1 MDSYTDQYFSLNFI
15 KDRLSH
21 LLLVRWGYKGSIIFI
36 LIPMGVVSVI
46 SFLEGGFFKIPGAS
60 QRGLDEL
67 PLIMDYAY
75 PVLGVIFI
83 FTILRVRS
91 LLENISYTFN
101 RLWNRQLFSEHATA
115 KEYKNF
121 LAEFESEA
129 NNKFNYIIGF
139 IFLLM
144 GILNTFY
151 WYSSPKEV
159 ITWDDPTLFPFTYL
173 IWNVIIAF
181 LEFLI
186 GVFFWKGWVL
196 VKCIR
201 ALFQRFSI
209 QLQPL
214 NPDKSAGLKPLGE
227 LSYKI
232 SRVLFL
238 LGIYVVLT
246 FATAVTKHPSLLH
259 LYIISGIQMLII
271 YVILSIFLFIYPLMP
286 AHNIMKIEKDR
297 LLDQL
302 SVKIGVLYLK
312 FYEDLIE
319 KGTNIEKERIEQLL
333 SLKELYLEAG
343 KMSVWPFDIGI
354 LIKFIGTVICPVLLV
369 LTEMVLS
376 LFII

>member
-1 MDSYTDQYFSLNFI
+1 MA
-15 KDRLSH
+15 
-21 LLLVRWGYKGSIIFI
+21 
-36 LIPMGVVSVI
+36 VVSLT
-46 SFLEGGFFKIPGAS
+46 SFLEGGFYNIPGAS

-75 PVLGVIFI
+75 PALGVIFI
-83 FTILRVRS
+83 YTILSVRS

-121 LAEFESEA
+121 LAEFESKA

-144 GILNTFY
+144 GLLNTFY
-151 WYSSPKEV
+151 WRSSPKDV
-159 ITWDDPTLFPFTYL
+159 ITWDDPILFPFTYL

-196 VKCIR
+196 LKCIR

-214 NPDKSAGLKPLGE
+214 NPDNSAGLQPLGE
-227 LSYKI
+227 LSYNI
-232 SRVLFL
+232 SRVLFW

-246 FATAVTKHPSLLH
+246 FATAITIHPSLFH
-259 LYIISGIQMLII
+259 LYILAGIEMLII
-271 YVILSIFLFIYPLMP
+271 YVILSIFLFFYPLWS

-302 SVKIGVLYLK
+302 SAKIGVLYVN
-312 FYEDLIE
+312 FYVDLIE

-354 LIKFIGTVICPVLLV
+354 LFKFIGTVIFPVILV
-369 LTEMVLS
+369 LAEIVLS
-376 LFII
+376 LFIL